1 LSRAL
6 RHIEDNNNVTRGTD
20 DSQLRSVNTNS
31 GEQRTEQHDVQ
42 LTRETTLAILYTYPL
57 NVTVEYPE
65 TIENGSVG
73 HLFTMDPRNWTSP
86 ILDVVYSRG
95 KPAGQTIKGQEVFTK
110 ILRDSGGE
118 PLPCVRTHTTCH
130 GSKVCPYTD
139 MDLLSQPHTS
149 ASRAD
154 VKERLQ
160 NDRDYRL
167 QSTSPSKDVFMRTVS
182 YVAAVQRLGCR
193 RPLTEETFLLAS
205 EEEARDARELYL
217 DQIRRGYRMP
227 EGVCEGRLVFGFSD
241 SDERP
246 YVCDSTIGNGAY
258 DVNYIE
264 AVITGDIEE
273 ASRIEQS
280 AEDLGYGPL
289 VECTTVSNPS
299 SQRAYCTVS
308 HRDSQGALVQ
318 PLLEN
323 LPCSSRFVVY
333 EPLEEDRATCPYVLI
348 VTRGPHSHPVPLP
361 TKTPL
366 HIRTTLMDL
375 FKQLSDDLADL
386 TPRRFIRHPILRAF
400 LSKRFPT
407 ISSPTLADWHAYIK
421 QARDELYPWGT
432 GWRGVVNLKAHQDS
446 RIPKENHYIRRI
458 LAIDM
463 DPLDNTD
470 ADDDEA
476 LPKPKDNIL
485 RIIICMTPEAS
496 RRLLSSGRYLQSDIG
511 FKRIVG
517 FKEFEVAGMERDA
530 NTSIVYVRIFLNQM
544 TAAAHQRVFEEIEAI
559 VFEDTGKRLQW
570 HHIHAST
577 VNDGLD
583 SMILSWVADQHRGQA
598 KGLGLHLKN
607 IASKLPPKR
616 DLYEPDRLVQDL
628 GPYEHLHRNFRVCTV
643 HYFRLVQLCGTTEQV
658 RWLMRGLVCM
668 EHPDWEGSLQTIC
681 SLGGKAAKDWVQN
694 KVSSGFVF
702 EGICWQKS
710 FIPRAIWEAG
720 ESNSNLIES
729 VHRDA
734 NREGVH
740 CTLLGGLLK
749 GQQFDAMKMKTLAA
763 YESWGI
769 TPTYKSAH
777 ISENAVSNLKR
788 RDYQTHRRLV
798 AEDAKIEAWN
808 FKFNASVENY
818 IKAQRATLAKRQQ
831 LAGEDNAQ
839 RRQKLEDDLEKK
851 IRSEN
856 RLKDMVEKV
865 YSGRAALGNTGTGK
879 VMLLEA
885 V

>member
-1 LSRAL
+1 MDLNSLLNPEEVLNPLTRVLAVPNLLNPEEQDVDILPLIQRIAAFASKETLLVPPEICDHLSRAL

-130 GSKVCPYTD
+130 GSK
-139 MDLLSQPHTS
+139 PHTS

-167 QSTSPSKDVFMRTVS
+167 QSTSPSKDVFMRT
-182 YVAAVQRLGCR
+182 RLGCR

-246 YVCDSTIGNGAY
+246 YVCKDHFSDSTIGNGAY

-407 ISSPTLADWHAYIK
+407 ISSPTLADWHVSLANRSHLKAYIK

-432 GWRGVVNLKAHQDS
+432 GWR
-446 RIPKENHYIRRI
+446 
-458 LAIDM
+458 
-463 DPLDNTD
+463 DNTD

-658 RWLMRGLVCM
+658 
-668 EHPDWEGSLQTIC
+668 
-681 SLGGKAAKDWVQN
+681 
-694 KVSSGFVF
+694 SSGFVF